1 MLVLTNLFF
10 FLWEDG
16 IVVMLVLE
24 MVVTLESFALWG
36 VTGVI
41 GCEGWFSCSTQVV
54 LEMPFCYFC
63 DTFECVAMQFVNG
76 APLTHCN
83 DRYRAQLCIGAFILA
98 LFFMVLISRHLQ
110 VSIQVLLE
118 VRIYAFY
125 MKTKKLK
132 NVLNLD
138 SVQVHKF

>member
-41 GCEGWFSCSTQVV
+41 GCEG
-54 LEMPFCYFC
+54 
-63 DTFECVAMQFVNG
+63 
-76 APLTHCN
+76 
-83 DRYRAQLCIGAFILA
+83 
-98 LFFMVLISRHLQ
+98 
-110 VSIQVLLE
+110 
-118 VRIYAFY
+118 
-125 MKTKKLK
+125 
-132 NVLNLD
+132 
-138 SVQVHKF
+138 